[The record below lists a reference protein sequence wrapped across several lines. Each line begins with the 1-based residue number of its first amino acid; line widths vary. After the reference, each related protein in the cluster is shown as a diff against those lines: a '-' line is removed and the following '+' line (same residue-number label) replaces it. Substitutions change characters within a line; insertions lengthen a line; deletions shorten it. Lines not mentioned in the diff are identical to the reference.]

1 MNFTFP
7 LTQVHLITIN
17 PRRSDAMK
25 MKKLQEIDR
34 LVEEALKELQS
45 ADVKIEVR
53 KILNKL
59 ARKCAEINSEDLL
72 ADCYGMINVYNARLR
87 EGQVEEVK
95 QEEKPALQPLPEEMP
110 DWFNTFNGAYLKY
123 NEIRQ
128 HFGTPPREW
137 WMDLKKGD
145 KFLWNNGEYLEL
157 KVFDGEIYLKDK
169 EEHIFYVSKCSP
181 YTDPAQS
188 FRSKL
193 TPEMQVEFDK
203 VVSSLTPNTP
213 QP

>member
-1 MNFTFP
+1 MTNHCTH
-7 LTQVHLITIN
+7 QQNN
-17 PRRSDAMK
+17 P

-34 LVEEALKELQS
+34 LVEEAIKELRS

-59 ARKCAEINSEDLL
+59 ARKCAEINQEDWVSI
-72 ADCYGMINVYNARLR
+72 AEGKFIDVNTEYNSRLR
-87 EGQVEEVK
+87 DGQVEEMPE
-95 QEEKPALQPLPEEMP
+95 QKPALQPLPEEVP
-110 DWFNTFNGAYLKY
+110 EWFMHTSSKG
-123 NEIRQ
+123 IRTSIWNQ
-128 HFGTPPREW
+128 LRYYYGTQPREW
-137 WMDLKKGD
+137 WRDLKEGD

-188 FRSKL
+188 FRDKL
-193 TPEMQVEFDK
+193 SPEMQVEFDK
-203 VVSSLTPNTP
+203 LMEGK
-213 QP
+213 